1 MATDI
6 DRRACPVSR
15 RQGTGVNMGRAAGV
29 LKWLSGLG
37 VLLAAGAS
45 AQQYQPVQHTQGPPF
60 FSGITPDQT
69 AMLADMG
76 LSSER
81 DRDPQWVLAE
91 HRRLASALAA
101 VQPQRKGVVDAY
113 VVAVGLDSDP
123 VFGREAREAGKVL
136 SRRYDAAG
144 RTIVLAGTDGSSG
157 SALPRGSPD
166 NIAAALARVTEVMDR
181 QEDVLILYTT
191 SHGAPMGIVYNDGD
205 QGYGMIS
212 PQRLWTM
219 LGQLGIERRMVLVSA
234 CFSGVFVP
242 LLSNVDSV
250 VITASSDDRTS
261 FGCQA
266 DSDWTFFGDALINH
280 ALRKSQDVAAAG
292 AEAVRLIGE
301 WETKG
306 KLIPSQPQVSIGA
319 HTGVWLDAL
328 DRRRPKDV
336 TQPVGKPA
344 VSLLDAK

>member
-1 MATDI
+1 
-6 DRRACPVSR
+6 
-15 RQGTGVNMGRAAGV
+15 MGRVAGV
-29 LKWLSGLG
+29 LKWLTTLG
-37 VLLAAGAS
+37 AALAAGAG
-45 AQQYQPVQHTQGPPF
+45 AQQYQPAQHTQGPPF
-60 FSGITPDQT
+60 YGNITPEQG
-69 AMLADMG
+69 ALLADMG

-81 DRDPQWVLAE
+81 DRTAQWTLAE
-91 HRRLASALAA
+91 HRRLDRALAA

-113 VVAVGLDSDP
+113 VVAVALDSDP

-144 RTIVLAGTDGSSG
+144 RTIVLAGTDGSGDSN
-157 SALPRGSPD
+157 LPRGSPD
-166 NIAAALARVTEVMDR
+166 NIAMALARVAEMMDPK
-181 QEDVLILYTT
+181 EDVLILYTT

-219 LGQLGIERRMVLVSA
+219 LGALGIERRMVLVSA

-280 ALRKSQDVAAAG
+280 ALRKQQDIAAAG

-301 WETKG
+301 WETRGQLK
-306 KLIPSQPQVSIGA
+306 PSQPQVSIGA
-319 HTGVWLDAL
+319 NTGAWLAAL
-328 DRRRPKDV
+328 DRRRPKEV
-336 TQPVGKPA
+336 TVPVGRPA